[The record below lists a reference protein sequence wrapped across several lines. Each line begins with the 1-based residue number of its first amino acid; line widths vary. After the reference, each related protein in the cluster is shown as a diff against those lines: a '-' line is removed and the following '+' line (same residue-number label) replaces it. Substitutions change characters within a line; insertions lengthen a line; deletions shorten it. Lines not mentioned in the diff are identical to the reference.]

1 MIIRTPAGDGT
12 AGGSVPRG
20 WLTRILWVAGQALA
34 FAGMVSCGLAPINAS
49 AQEDAQLH
57 GPPAAATRSSVEGQ
71 PWLDGQLEQIVNR
84 AVADHPAVAAAK
96 ASARASG
103 ADLRAAR
110 WQRFPSVGV
119 EGLILG
125 QRTDR
130 AQANVTIEQPLW
142 TGGRIKG
149 SIGRAKAAEQAAL
162 AGYQQSV
169 LDIALQVAGAYYE
182 IYRATERQ
190 AILNDSLTQHQ
201 RMLGTMERR
210 VAQEVSP
217 RSDLELVRAR
227 TSQVSQQINL
237 TVAQQQSAMQRLRE
251 LVGDPFFELAPELPE
266 IMDLPPLDR
275 ETVVA
280 EGMGFDP
287 GLRRVRFEADV
298 ADADA
303 RIARAQA
310 LPQLNAH
317 YGYGEFNGHQVGLAV
332 RMQMDGGLSRFA
344 AADAARL
351 RQQSSEARIG
361 AAERELRDIIVTDHV
376 EYESAVARMET
387 TGMSAEATQRVT
399 ESYLRQ
405 FIAGRRTWLDVMN
418 AVREATTARIDALDA
433 RINSLAYLSRLMM
446 RTGQWLP
453 SIKEGPA

>member
-1 MIIRTPAGDGT
+1 M
-12 AGGSVPRG
+12 PRG
-20 WLTRILWVAGQALA
+20 KTSRFILASGLALA
-34 FAGMVSCGLAPINAS
+34 PVGLFSPVPAS
-49 AQEDAQLH
+49 SALAQEGTSQPQ
-57 GPPAAATRSSVEGQ
+57 GPPGGAVESVEGV
-71 PWLDGQLEQIVNR
+71 PWLDKQLEQLVER
-84 AVADHPAVAAAK
+84 AVSDHPSIAAAK

-130 AQANVTIEQPLW
+130 AQANVTVEQPLW

-149 SIGRAKAAEQAAL
+149 SISRARAAEQAAL
-162 AGYQQSV
+162 AGYEQAV
-169 LDIALQVAGAYYE
+169 LDIALQVAGAYHE
-182 IYRATERQ
+182 IYRATERR
-190 AILNDSLTQHQ
+190 AILNDSLAQHQ
-201 RMLGTMERR
+201 RMLATMERR

-227 TSQVSQQINL
+227 TAQVSQQINL

-251 LVGDPFFELAPELPE
+251 LVGDPFFELSPVLPE
-266 IMDLPPLDR
+266 PVDLPPLDR
-275 ETVVA
+275 DTVVA
-280 EGMGFDP
+280 AGMGFDP
-287 GLRRVRFEADV
+287 GLRRVRYEADV
-298 ADADA
+298 ADGDA

-310 LPQLNAH
+310 LPQLNAQ
-317 YGYGEFNGHQVGLAV
+317 YGYGEFNGHQIGLAV

-351 RQQSSEARIG
+351 RQESSEARIG

-376 EYESAVARMET
+376 EYESALARMET
-387 TGMSAEATQRVT
+387 TNASALATQRVT

-418 AVREATTARIDALDA
+418 AVRESTTARIDALDA
-433 RINSLAYLSRLMM
+433 EVNTLAYLSRLML
-446 RTGQWLP
+446 RTGRWF
-453 SIKEGPA
+453 PAIAGAGE

>member
-1 MIIRTPAGDGT
+1 MPQGR
-12 AGGSVPRG
+12 S
-20 WLTRILWVAGQALA
+20 TRFIWVSGPVLALA
-34 FAGMVSCGLAPINAS
+34 SLLSFGPMPDKAL
-49 AQEDAQLH
+49 AQENAPPQ
-57 GPPAAATRSSVEGQ
+57 GPLAAAAEGVEGL
-71 PWLDGQLEQIVNR
+71 PWLDRQLEQIVNR
-84 AVADHPAVAAAK
+84 AVADHPSIAAAK
-96 ASARASG
+96 SLARASG

-130 AQANVTIEQPLW
+130 AQANVTVEQPLW

-149 SIGRAKAAEQAAL
+149 SISRARAAEQAAL
-162 AGYQQSV
+162 AGYEQAV
-169 LDIALQVAGAYYE
+169 LDIVLQVAGAYHE
-182 IYRATERQ
+182 VYRAAERRT
-190 AILNDSLTQHQ
+190 ILDDSLAQHQ
-201 RMLGTMERR
+201 RMLATMERR

-227 TSQVSQQINL
+227 TAQVSQQINL

-251 LVGDPFFELAPELPE
+251 LVGDPFFELSPALPE
-266 IMDLPPLDR
+266 AADLPPLDR
-275 ETVVA
+275 DIVIA
-280 EGMGFDP
+280 AGLGFDP
-287 GLRRVRFEADV
+287 GLRRVRYEAEV
-298 ADADA
+298 ADGDA

-317 YGYGEFNGHQVGLAV
+317 YGYGEFNGHQIGLAV

-361 AAERELRDIIVTDHV
+361 TAERELRDIIVTDHV
-376 EYESAVARMET
+376 EYESALARMET
-387 TGMSAEATQRVT
+387 TSASALATQRVT

-433 RINSLAYLSRLMM
+433 RVNTIAYLSRLMM
-446 RTGQWLP
+446 RTGRWLP
-453 SIKEGPA
+453 SIAGAGE